1 LLVSRP
7 WEIKKYI
14 KNAASSQLLGK
25 KIGFSLSAKP
35 TYLPCSLPLETHF
48 LFMKQK
54 GMGCLS
60 STQKLSQM
68 CMN

>member
-35 TYLPCSLPLETHF
+35 TYLPCSLPLETF
-48 LFMKQK
+48 TF
-54 GMGCLS
+54 S
-60 STQKLSQM
+60 S
-68 CMN
+68 